1 MRCSRRLQKSIK
13 LLILKVQ
20 GLSKSQMLIR
30 LKSSSL
36 VLVVIGSIPMLIC
49 NRFHERLAN
58 NGKITTFNGYCSLML
73 SCAGFL
79 ERRKSR
85 LGPSKSMFSAENFTR
100 SLSCIS
106 QLVSAQFA
114 LELCLAAKNRQ
125 KSIKLILTFKIIQ
138 GR

>member
-1 MRCSRRLQKSIK
+1 
-13 LLILKVQ
+13 
-20 GLSKSQMLIR
+20 
-30 LKSSSL
+30 
-36 VLVVIGSIPMLIC
+36 MLIC